1 MKLLEGIRV
10 LDLGRLIPGPMLTML
25 LADLG
30 ADVIKVEEKSVGD
43 YLRIG
48 REPEKWGGSIPL
60 FLWMNRNKRDISVD
74 LKAPEGRQLILDL
87 ARTCQVATEGA
98 RPGAEAKL
106 GLGYEDLK
114 AVNPSIV
121 YCSITGFGQDGP
133 FAQLATHG
141 GAYDAVAGLA
151 IPYQTKDGNYVQF
164 RPYPHGLTY
173 GSWAGAMA
181 VCAALVK
188 AQRTGE
194 GAYLDISCSDAT
206 VAALGQELLSVLN
219 DGEDGWKDPNVD
231 ISAKY
236 CYYLTKDGR
245 FMLIQAIEQ
254 HFWVHFCEV
263 IGRPDLAT
271 RGDWSLSRMDSGTGD
286 EELRQELI
294 KVFATKTQKE
304 WTNIFIENNIAGA
317 PYYPVNELTE
327 TDLFSA
333 RRMFVDQDCR
343 KYGTI
348 KTVAS
353 PVKVKDD
360 SFNIRLPT
368 PYKGEH
374 TDEVLAEIG
383 YNQQKIAHLKERGV
397 IASTDVP

>member
-1 MKLLEGIRV
+1 MKLLEGIKV
-10 LDLGRLIPGPMLTML
+10 LDLSRLIPGPMLTML

-43 YLRIG
+43 YLRTG
-48 REPEKWGGSIPL
+48 SEPDKWGGSTPM

-74 LKAPEGRQLILDL
+74 LKAPEGRQLLLDM
-87 ARTCQVATEGA
+87 AKSCQVVVEGA
-98 RPGAEAKL
+98 RPGVEAKL
-106 GLGYEDLK
+106 GLGYEDMR
-114 AVNPSIV
+114 AANPSII

-151 IPYQTKDGNYVQF
+151 VPYQTKDGNYVQF

-188 AQRTGE
+188 ALRTGE
-194 GAYLDISCSDAT
+194 GANLDISCSDAT
-206 VAALGQELLSVLN
+206 IAALGQELLPVLN
-219 DGEDGWKDPNVD
+219 DGEEGWQDPNVD

-236 CYYLTKDGR
+236 CYYKTKDDR

-263 IGRPDLAT
+263 IDRPDLAS
-271 RGDWSLSRMDSGTGD
+271 RGDWSVSRMDMGSGD
-286 EELRQELI
+286 EELRQEMV
-294 KVFATKTQKE
+294 KTFATKTQAE

-317 PYYPVNELTE
+317 PYYPLDELTE
-327 TDLFSA
+327 SPLFKA
-333 RRMFVDQDCR
+333 RQMFVDQDCR

-353 PVKVKDD
+353 PIKVSDD
-360 SFNIRLPT
+360 GFEIRKPT

-383 YNQQKIAHLKERGV
+383 YSQQQIADLRERGV
-397 IASTDVP
+397 VV